1 MASRVSVDG
10 ARGYQ
15 LLVKREAVEWWGICF
30 FLLFSSLNIA
40 TLMISMVLS
49 LVLLWQKEVGA
60 LKILNLLTLRTILNP
75 GVAIAIE
82 NLQGLKW
89 GIILLCSVYLILCSI
104 RLRTKHKNELV
115 KIFIAIL
122 AFAGFNFFSSLFF
135 STLPTIAIAR
145 LVSYVVVFVG
155 VVVGVTNTY
164 QRFDWVAW
172 LYRMFAM
179 MVFFSIPLT
188 ILPLGYLRNG
198 HAFQGFTNHPNMFG
212 IIVAM
217 FVALIITK
225 LRVGGFRSPKLAY
238 IAIGIALIMGVISKS
253 RTGVIAIIVLV
264 LFHVIFINVPLR
276 KKGLMYSI
284 IGLALI
290 YLTLDSP
297 LVHEIEAFF
306 FKGHY
311 HLLFSRIPQLEGLV
325 ANFMLNP
332 WFGSGFAVPVTSYR
346 TFAFSWEFIVE
357 PGNLI
362 LAVLS
367 YGGIIGAVFFSA
379 YMSMIYC
386 LGRAKSRDAFWMYF
400 APILISMGEMVFFS
414 SNNIGIFCYMFLAL
428 SLDLSTPKTAK

>member
-1 MASRVSVDG
+1 
-10 ARGYQ
+10 
-15 LLVKREAVEWWGICF
+15 
-30 FLLFSSLNIA
+30 
-40 TLMISMVLS
+40 
-49 LVLLWQKEVGA
+49 
-60 LKILNLLTLRTILNP
+60 
-75 GVAIAIE
+75 
-82 NLQGLKW
+82 
-89 GIILLCSVYLILCSI
+89 
-104 RLRTKHKNELV
+104 
-115 KIFIAIL
+115 
-122 AFAGFNFFSSLFF
+122 
-135 STLPTIAIAR
+135 
-145 LVSYVVVFVG
+145 
-155 VVVGVTNTY
+155 
-164 QRFDWVAW
+164 
-172 LYRMFAM
+172 
-179 MVFFSIPLT
+179 
-188 ILPLGYLRNG
+188 
-198 HAFQGFTNHPNMFG
+198 
-212 IIVAM
+212 
-217 FVALIITK
+217 
-225 LRVGGFRSPKLAY
+225 
-238 IAIGIALIMGVISKS
+238 MGVISKS